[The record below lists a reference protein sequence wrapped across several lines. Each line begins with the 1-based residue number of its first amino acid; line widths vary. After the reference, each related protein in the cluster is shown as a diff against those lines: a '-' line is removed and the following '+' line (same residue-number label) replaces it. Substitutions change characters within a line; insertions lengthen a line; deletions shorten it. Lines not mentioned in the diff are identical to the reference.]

1 MSLLSALILPRLE
14 KEFIALEPEIA
25 QFLLSQVKVLAA
37 DVITWAEGKV
47 NIDLNGDGKIADKDA

>member
-1 MSLLSALILPRLE
+1 MSLLSAIILPRLE